1 MLNIMTHLF
10 STAQTQSQNGE
21 DELARLR
28 AENEALRAELASQ
41 GSPKSR
47 EDEDED
53 EDRVW
58 VKRNSISSMQ
68 FYFYKIEDW
77 MMNLQ
82 SKHWE
87 NVELPRVDGVL
98 VTDKIRYEMCGW
110 GS

>member
-10 STAQTQSQNGE
+10 SVGQAQSQNGE
-21 DELARLR
+21 DELAKLR
-28 AENEALRAELASQ
+28 AENEALRAALAARDS
-41 GSPKSR
+41 SNPDDK
-47 EDEDED
+47 
-53 EDRVW
+53 DRVR
-58 VKRNSISSMQ
+58 VKRNSIGVMQ

-98 VTDKIRYEMCGW
+98 ITDKIRYEMSEW